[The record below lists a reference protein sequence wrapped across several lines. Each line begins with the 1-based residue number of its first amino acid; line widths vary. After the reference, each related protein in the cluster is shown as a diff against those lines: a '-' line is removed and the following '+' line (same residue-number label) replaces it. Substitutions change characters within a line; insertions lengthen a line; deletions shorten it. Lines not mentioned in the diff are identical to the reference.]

1 MAVLTGKDG
10 ALTFVNGYDQ
20 HVNSWTVE
28 FSTDVFED
36 TSLGDSWRTRVVG
49 INEWSGSYDC
59 AMDDD
64 SLCTVG
70 HFAIGEAAAEVVFT
84 YAGGG
89 TLTGNVVITGAT
101 LNSSTSGVNTVNFTF
116 VGTGEVTFA

>member
-1 MAVLTGKDG
+1 
-10 ALTFVNGYDQ
+10 
-20 HVNSWTVE
+20 
-28 FSTDVFED
+28 
-36 TSLGDSWRTRVVG
+36 
-49 INEWSGSYDC
+49 
-59 AMDDD
+59 
-64 SLCTVG
+64 
-70 HFAIGEAAAEVVFT
+70 VVFT